1 MNTQHRRLGRF
12 DNRLMGVV
20 PVDPSRLWDSA
31 LPTLG
36 RAADHGLLWFAVAGS
51 MSLARSRPVR
61 RAALRGIAAQS
72 LASATANLV
81 GKSLVRRARPAAE
94 LTPLIRRLQRP
105 PTSSSFPSGHTASAA
120 AFATGVALEHP
131 RLALPITALAVG
143 VGLSRVVTGVH
154 YPSDV
159 VAGAAIGVAAGLV
172 TTRWWPT
179 VPTTPADAPDAARD
193 APACPTGRGLI
204 AVVNTTARG
213 ADDALAELLRSEL
226 PEAEILA
233 THEGDE
239 VGKALAEA
247 ASRAEILGVA
257 GGDGTVNTA
266 ARLAADHGIPLLV
279 IPAGTLNHFARDLGV
294 DEVADALAALRSG
307 QAVEVDAGLVND
319 DIFMN
324 TFSVGAYLDLVR
336 GREEHEAQIGKWPA
350 MVLGTARVL
359 RHGHTIEV
367 RIDGR
372 LRRIWL
378 LFAGNCRY
386 EPTGLAPSYRSRL
399 ADGDLDVR
407 IVHGERPLARLRLV
421 AALVTGTLS
430 TCPVYHCRSV
440 SSITLESTD
449 GEPLGYS
456 IDGEACPGA
465 PRLVLRK
472 LTGRL
477 IVYRPADAEA

>member
-1 MNTQHRRLGRF
+1 MSTHHRRLGRF
-12 DNRLMGVV
+12 DNGLMGVV
-20 PVDPSRLWDSA
+20 PADPSRLWDSA
-31 LPTLG
+31 LPALG
-36 RAADHGLLWFAVAGS
+36 RAADHGMLWFALAGS

-61 RAALRGIAAQS
+61 RAALRGIAAQG
-72 LASATANLV
+72 LASATANLA
-81 GKSLVRRARPAAE
+81 GKSLVRRTRPAAE
-94 LTPLIRRLQRP
+94 LTPLIRRLRRP

-179 VPTTPADAPDAARD
+179 VPTNPADAPDAARE
-193 APACPTGRGLI
+193 APARPTGRGLV
-204 AVVNTTARG
+204 AVVNTAARG
-213 ADDALAELLRSEL
+213 ADDSLAELLRSEL

-233 THEGDE
+233 AQDGDE
-239 VGKALAEA
+239 TAQALADA

-294 DEVADALAALRSG
+294 DEVEDALAALRAG

-336 GREEHEAQIGKWPA
+336 GREQHEAQIGKWPA
-350 MVLGTARVL
+350 MVLGTAHVL
-359 RHGHTIEV
+359 RRGRTIEARV
-367 RIDGR
+367 DGR
-372 LRRIWL
+372 TRRIWL
-378 LFAGNCRY
+378 LFAGNCHY

-407 IVHGERPLARLRLV
+407 IVAGERPLARLRLV
-421 AALVTGTLS
+421 TALVTGTLS

-449 GEPLGYS
+449 GKPLGYS
-456 IDGEACPGA
+456 IDGEACPGE

-477 IVYRPADAEA
+477 TVYRPADPEA

>member
-1 MNTQHRRLGRF
+1 MSTHRRGPGRF
-12 DNRLMGVV
+12 DRRLMGVV
-20 PVDPSRLWDSA
+20 PTGPSRVWDSA
-31 LPTLG
+31 LPALG
-36 RAADHGLLWFAVAGS
+36 RAADHGVLWFALAGS
-51 MSLARSRPVR
+51 MSLTRSRPVR
-61 RAALRGIAAQS
+61 RAALRGLAAQG
-72 LASATANLV
+72 LASATANLI

-94 LTPLIRRLQRP
+94 LTPLIRQLRRP
-105 PTSSSFPSGHTASAA
+105 PTTSSFPSGHTASAA

-131 RLALPITALAVG
+131 RLALPVAALAVG

-179 VPTTPADAPDAARD
+179 VPPTPADAPDAARQ
-193 APACPTGRGLI
+193 APACPSGRGLVT
-204 AVVNTTARG
+204 VVNTAARG
-213 ADDALAELLRSEL
+213 ADDSLAEHLRRAL
-226 PEAEILA
+226 PQAEIFA
-233 THEGDE
+233 AHDGAEAA
-239 VGKALAEA
+239 KALADA

-266 ARLAADHGIPLLV
+266 ARLAAEHGIPLFV

-294 DEVADALAALRSG
+294 EDVEHALAALRAG

-319 DIFMN
+319 DVFMN
-324 TFSVGAYLDLVR
+324 TFSIGAYLDLVR
-336 GREEHEAQIGKWPA
+336 GREQHEAQIGKWPA
-350 MVLGTARVL
+350 TLLGTARVL
-359 RHGHTIEV
+359 RRGRTMAV

-372 LRRIWL
+372 ERRIWL

-386 EPTGLAPSYRSRL
+386 EPAGLAPSYRSRL

-407 IVHGERPLARLRLV
+407 IVDGDRPLARLRLV
-421 AALVTGTLS
+421 TALATGTLA
-430 TCPVYHCRSV
+430 TCPVYHDRSV
-440 SSITLESTD
+440 SSITLESAD

-456 IDGEACPGA
+456 IDGEVCQGA
-465 PRLVLRK
+465 PRLTLRK

-477 IVYRPADAEA
+477 VVYRPADPDA